1 MRKRS
6 LSQRGSLWLTCK
18 ERKKQQEQ
26 KIRMKKLRESEL
38 QYGRIER
45 ELISPRK
52 EVAEVSSAGKFIY
65 IKDDNLSYFKIN
77 F

>member
-1 MRKRS
+1 
-6 LSQRGSLWLTCK
+6 
-18 ERKKQQEQ
+18 
-26 KIRMKKLRESEL
+26 MKKLRESEL